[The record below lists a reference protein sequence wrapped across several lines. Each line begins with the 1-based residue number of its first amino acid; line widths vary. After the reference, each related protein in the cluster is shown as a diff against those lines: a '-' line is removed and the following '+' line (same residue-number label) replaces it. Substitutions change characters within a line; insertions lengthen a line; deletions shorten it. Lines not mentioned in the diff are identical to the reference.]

1 MKGFMNTLFLSSSW
15 KVVVQDLLFCKSA
28 TTTNGRFP
36 TKTLGNDIVMKK
48 GGHPELVSGSTSWVV
63 SRGFTLIELLVVVL
77 IIGILAAVALP
88 QYQKV
93 VLKSKSIE
101 NYLILRKIEEG
112 QKEYYLAKGSFAKDI
127 DDLVIT
133 IPKKKVGN
141 LVQWF
146 CSELGCGNRGEDG
159 NPVVFE
165 MNWNG
170 QSGLSYLLLCSAR
183 KSHPQKE
190 IGKKICQDFGGIYW
204 DDWQN
209 KARYV
214 LPNR

>member
-1 MKGFMNTLFLSSSW
+1 MKDFMNTLFLSSSW
-15 KVVVQDLLFCKSA
+15 KVVVQDLLFCKRA

-36 TKTLGNDIVMKK
+36 TKTLGNDAT
-48 GGHPELVSGSTSWVV
+48 STSGRTA
-63 SRGFTLIELLVVVL
+63 SAGFTLIELLVIVL

-93 VLKSKSIE
+93 VLKSKAME
-101 NYLILRKIEEG
+101 DYLILRKIEEG
-112 QKEYYLAKGSFAKDI
+112 QKEYYLANGFFAKDI
-127 DDLVIT
+127 DDLIIT

-146 CSELGCGNRGEDG
+146 CSELGCGNRGENG
-159 NPVVFE
+159 NPVHFE

-170 QSGLSYLLLCSAR
+170 QSGLSYLLLCHVPNSDPR
-183 KSHPQKE
+183 KE
-190 IGKKICQDFGGIYW
+190 IGKKICQDLGGVYW
-204 DDWQN
+204 DDWQS